1 MIWTAA
7 RGHEKCGLCDHAFT
21 PDEPLAILGSKFKR
35 CAPCVSGTPVDWD
48 AVHAEIEARRAQ
60 RTGEPYARIEDSSQT
75 FERIGSGEVAKG
87 LNAVLR
93 DFGIKGVR
101 RSRVKPFHEVADN
114 PAVQRTGGGE

>member
-48 AVHAEIEARRAQ
+48 AVHAEIEARRAIQ
-60 RTGEPYARIEDSSQT
+60 TGEDVPNIRQSFD
-75 FERIGSGEVAKG
+75 RVVPGS
-87 LNAVLR
+87 LNEALKN
-93 DFGIKGVR
+93 FGIKGVK
-101 RSRVKPFHEVADN
+101 RSRQPEPRGPKPFSEVADD
-114 PAVQRTGGGE
+114 PAVARAGDDK